1 MVSLQYALIKTLT
14 FSIPQKVPLGDDFGD
29 ELVFLASPKL

>member
-1 MVSLQYALIKTLT
+1 MVSLQYALIETLT
-14 FSIPQKVPLGDDFGD
+14 FSIPQKVPLEDDFGD